1 MKNKKNIIWIFLI
14 WIFLAVALLISVYFI
29 YTKVIVNEEKDES
42 SLVANVDIG
51 TLGQEFISLVNK
63 IKTIKIDTEFFNS
76 AQFKKLKNF
85 EPVFEYPKNVGRQ
98 DPFAPFEKTQSAEKV
113 EKLED

>member
-1 MKNKKNIIWIFLI
+1 MKNKKNIIWIL
-14 WIFLAVALLISVYFI
+14 LAVALLVLVYFI
-29 YTKVIVNEEKDES
+29 YTKVIVNEEKDVLS
-42 SLVANVDIG
+42 PITSTNMGALS
-51 TLGQEFISLVNK
+51 QEFISLVNK
-63 IKTIKIDTEFFNS
+63 IKTIKIDTEFFSS

-98 DPFAPFEKTQSAEKV
+98 DPFAPFEKTQSVEVEKV